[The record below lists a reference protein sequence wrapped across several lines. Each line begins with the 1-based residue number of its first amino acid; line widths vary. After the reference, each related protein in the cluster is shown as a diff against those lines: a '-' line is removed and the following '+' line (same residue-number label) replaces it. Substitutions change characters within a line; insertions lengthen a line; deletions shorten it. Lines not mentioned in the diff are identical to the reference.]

1 MFKAI
6 VDLQRDIYLAFA
18 ERISNFAE
26 SGDWAHLAI
35 FLPIGLLFG
44 AVHTL
49 TPGHSK
55 LVLATDLAGSGPDGP
70 RA

>member
-18 ERISNFAE
+18 ERISAFAE
-26 SGDWAHLAI
+26 SGDWTHLAI

-44 AVHTL
+44 AVHAL

-55 LVLATDLAGSGPDGP
+55 LVLARPLSCRLRP
-70 RA
+70 